1 MRPVEFDEQNGT
13 LSKPPSMTDEE
24 CLPLPVFRDGKDVI
38 SCWELNKEDLEE
50 INKTGK
56 IYLGILSG
64 NTQPP
69 VWLSVENPFI
79 K

>member
-1 MRPVEFDEQNGT
+1 MRAVEFDEQTVILG
-13 LSKPPSMTDEE
+13 KPIGMTDEE
-24 CLPLPVFRDGKDVI
+24 CAPLPVFRDGEQVI

-56 IYLGILSG
+56 IYLSIFSG
-64 NTQPP
+64 KTQPP
-69 VWLSVENPFI
+69 VWLSIENPFI